1 LSIASVTCYGG
12 PSSGRHEG
20 KARRRRRTLLATMV
34 FGLLML
40 TWPKAYVPSLLWN
53 GSSSIPIGL
62 YALTNGIAARGQLA
76 VVRLPNATKLLARAR
91 GYLPASGWLIKPVVA
106 GSGNTVCRHGQIIR
120 ISGRLRALAHRRDTR
135 QRLLPRWHGCH
146 HLTAAEVFVLSTVP
160 GSFDSRYFGPVE
172 RGNVIGTAI
181 PIWTR

>member
-1 LSIASVTCYGG
+1 
-12 PSSGRHEG
+12 
-20 KARRRRRTLLATMV
+20 MV

-62 YALTNGIAARGQLA
+62 YALTNGIAAKGQLA
-76 VVRLPNATKLLARAR
+76 VVRLPNATKLLASAR

-106 GSGNTVCRHGQIIR
+106 VSGDTVCRHGQIIR

-135 QRLLPRWHGCH
+135 QRLLPRWHGCR
-146 HLTAAEVFVLSTVP
+146 HLTAAEVFVLSTEP

-172 RGNVIGTAI
+172 HGNVIGTAI
-181 PIWTR
+181 PVWTR